1 MPTAGD
7 GKTRSGIFWGW
18 YVVAG
23 AFLLHAV
30 SYGARYSFGIFVQPL
45 TEENGWSR
53 TVISLAASLNMLFF
67 AAGGIAAGRLLD
79 RVAPRWVAS
88 AGAAVGALGFILS
101 ALIETPLA
109 FYLAY
114 GLLCGLGSSW
124 TGIVVGNSTVGK
136 WFVRKR
142 GMAIGI
148 ASMGVSFGTM
158 LMTPAVGWLV
168 KEKGWQAGFVA
179 MGVVLLAVGVPIAQI
194 FLGKT
199 KPEAYGLR
207 PDGRKEPEPP
217 SDADDGGLP
226 EEASAIPHGEALRD
240 SRFWVLSL
248 CQGTA
253 VMTVLMAFV
262 HQVPYALDLGVDRL
276 AAASSLGAIAFAGFF
291 GQFFFGSLSDR
302 LPDPK
307 YSAMLGYLVMA
318 SGMAVLLAATSV
330 TGLFVYAVLFGFG
343 YGCLGPMLPII
354 ASGRF
359 GRDSIGSVYGLLNF
373 FVAGVG
379 GGLGPLVGGILY
391 DTLGSYRYVWS
402 LDLVLL
408 LAAAAGLMALKR
420 SPGNS
425 GTP

>member
-1 MPTAGD
+1 M
-7 GKTRSGIFWGW
+7 
-18 YVVAG
+18 
-23 AFLLHAV
+23 
-30 SYGARYSFGIFVQPL
+30 
-45 TEENGWSR
+45 
-53 TVISLAASLNMLFF
+53 
-67 AAGGIAAGRLLD
+67 
-79 RVAPRWVAS
+79 
-88 AGAAVGALGFILS
+88 
-101 ALIETPLA
+101 
-109 FYLAY
+109 
-114 GLLCGLGSSW
+114 
-124 TGIVVGNSTVGK
+124 
-136 WFVRKR
+136 
-142 GMAIGI
+142 
-148 ASMGVSFGTM
+148 
-158 LMTPAVGWLV
+158 
-168 KEKGWQAGFVA
+168 
-179 MGVVLLAVGVPIAQI
+179 
-194 FLGKT
+194 
-199 KPEAYGLR
+199 
-207 PDGRKEPEPP
+207 
-217 SDADDGGLP
+217 
-226 EEASAIPHGEALRD
+226 RD
-240 SRFWVLSL
+240 SRFWILSI

-330 TGLFVYAVLFGFG
+330 TGLFIYAVLFGFG

-402 LDLVLL
+402 LDMVLL
-408 LAAAAGLMALKR
+408 LAAAGGLMGLKKG
-420 SPGNS
+420 PGNP
-425 GTP
+425 GTR

>member
-1 MPTAGD
+1 MLIGREREKGAPV
-7 GKTRSGIFWGW
+7 FWGW
-18 YVVAG
+18 YVVTG

-45 TEENGWSR
+45 TAENGWSR

-67 AAGGIAAGRLLD
+67 AAGGIVAGRLLD
-79 RVAPRWVAS
+79 RIAPRWVAS
-88 AGAAVGALGFILS
+88 AGAAVGALGFVLS
-101 ALIETPLA
+101 AFVETPPA

-124 TGIVVGNSTVGK
+124 TGIVVGNSSVGK

-158 LMTPAVGWLV
+158 IMTPVIGWLV
-168 KEKGWQAGFVA
+168 KEQGWRSGFIALGLTLLVAG
-179 MGVVLLAVGVPIAQI
+179 VLIAQV

-207 PDGRKEPEPP
+207 PDGQPDLQAHDP
-217 SDADDGGLP
+217 GGAP
-226 EEASAIPHGEALRD
+226 GHAAAIPLGEAMKD
-240 SRFWVLSL
+240 SRFWILSL
-248 CQGTA
+248 CQGAA

-262 HQVPYALDLGVDRL
+262 HQVPYALDLGIDRL
-276 AAASSLGAIAFAGFF
+276 AAASSLGAIALAGFC
-291 GQFFFGSLSDR
+291 GQLFFGSLSDR

-307 YSAMLGYLVMA
+307 YSAMLGYMVMA
-318 SGMAVLLAATSV
+318 AGMTVLFSATTV
-330 TGLFVYAVLFGFG
+330 EGLFAYALVFGFG
-343 YGCLGPMLPII
+343 YGCLGPILPII

-359 GRDSIGSVYGLLNF
+359 GRESIGSVYGVLNF

-379 GGLGPLVGGILY
+379 GALGPIVGGVLY
-391 DTLGSYRYVWS
+391 DALGSYRSVWA
-402 LDLVLL
+402 LDIAVL
-408 LAAAAGLMALKR
+408 LAATAGLTALKR
-420 SPGNS
+420 REGGPDRE
-425 GTP
+425 

>member
-1 MPTAGD
+1 MPMFPEMNSKSG
-7 GKTRSGIFWGW
+7 RGIFWGW

-45 TEENGWSR
+45 TAENGWSR
-53 TVISLAASLNMLFF
+53 TVISLAASLNMIFF

-79 RVAPRWVAS
+79 RVAPRWIAT
-88 AGAAVGALGFILS
+88 AGAAVGALGFLFS
-101 ALIETPLA
+101 AYVSTPLA
-109 FYLAY
+109 LYLTY

-124 TGIVVGNSTVGK
+124 TGIVVGNSSVGK

-142 GMAIGI
+142 GLAIGI

-158 LMTPAVGWLV
+158 LMTPAVGWIV
-168 KEKGWQAGFVA
+168 KEQGWQAGFILL
-179 MGVVLLAVGVPIAQI
+179 GITLLAAGVMIAQL

-199 KPEAYGLR
+199 RPEAYGLC
-207 PDGRKEPEPP
+207 PDGEQAMTVSDTCTIPEN
-217 SDADDGGLP
+217 
-226 EEASAIPHGEALRD
+226 EAAVPLAEALRD

-262 HQVPYALDLGVDRL
+262 HQVPYALDLGIDRL
-276 AAASSLGAIAFAGFF
+276 AAAASLGAIAFAGFI

-307 YSAMLGYLVMA
+307 YSAMLAYMVMA
-318 SGMAVLLAATSV
+318 AGLAVLLGATSV
-330 TGLFVYAVLFGFG
+330 EGLFAYALLFGFG
-343 YGCLGPMLPII
+343 YGCMGPILPII

-359 GRDSIGSVYGLLNF
+359 GRESIGSVYGLLNF

-391 DTLGSYRYVWS
+391 DALGSYRTVWAM
-402 LDLVLL
+402 DIALL
-408 LAAAAGLMALKR
+408 LAATAGMLLLRR
-420 SPGNS
+420 SDARPR
-425 GTP
+425 P

>member
-1 MPTAGD
+1 MLIGREREKGAPV
-7 GKTRSGIFWGW
+7 FWGW

-45 TEENGWSR
+45 TAENGWSR

-67 AAGGIAAGRLLD
+67 AAGGIVAGRLLD
-79 RVAPRWVAS
+79 RIAPRWVAS

-101 ALIETPLA
+101 AFVDTPLA

-124 TGIVVGNSTVGK
+124 TGIVVGNSSVGK
-136 WFVRKR
+136 WFIRKR

-158 LMTPAVGWLV
+158 IMTPVIGWVV
-168 KEKGWQAGFVA
+168 KERGWQSGFIVL
-179 MGVVLLAVGVPIAQI
+179 GLTLLAAGVLIAQI

-207 PDGRKEPEPP
+207 PDGHRDQPVGDSSGMPGHAAAVP
-217 SDADDGGLP
+217 L
-226 EEASAIPHGEALRD
+226 GEAMRD
-240 SRFWVLSL
+240 SRFWILSF
-248 CQGTA
+248 CQGAA

-262 HQVPYALDLGVDRL
+262 HQVPYALDLGIDRL
-276 AAASSLGAIAFAGFF
+276 AAAASLGAIALAGFF

-318 SGMAVLLAATSV
+318 AGLAVLLSATSV
-330 TGLFVYAVLFGFG
+330 EGLFAYALIFGFG
-343 YGCLGPMLPII
+343 YGCLGPILPII

-359 GRDSIGSVYGLLNF
+359 GRESIGSVYGVLNF

-379 GGLGPLVGGILY
+379 GALGPIVGGVLY
-391 DTLGSYRYVWS
+391 DALGSYRTVWA
-402 LDLVLL
+402 LDVALL
-408 LAAAAGLMALKR
+408 LAAAAGLTALKR
-420 SPGNS
+420 RQGD
-425 GTP
+425 GKTG

>member
-1 MPTAGD
+1 MFTEMNSKSG
-7 GKTRSGIFWGW
+7 RGIFWGW

-45 TEENGWSR
+45 TAENGWSR

-67 AAGGIAAGRLLD
+67 AAGGIVAGRLLD
-79 RVAPRWVAS
+79 RVAPRWIAS
-88 AGAAVGALGFILS
+88 AGAAVGALGFVLS
-101 ALIETPLA
+101 AFVDTPPA

-124 TGIVVGNSTVGK
+124 TGIVVGNSSVGK

-158 LMTPAVGWLV
+158 IMTPVVGWLV
-168 KEKGWQAGFVA
+168 KEQGWQSGFIALGLTLLVAG
-179 MGVVLLAVGVPIAQI
+179 VLIAQV

-207 PDGRKEPEPP
+207 PDGQR
-217 SDADDGGLP
+217 DLQADDLGG
-226 EEASAIPHGEALRD
+226 ASGHAAAIPLGEAMRD
-240 SRFWVLSL
+240 SRFWILSL
-248 CQGTA
+248 CQGAA

-262 HQVPYALDLGVDRL
+262 HQVPYALDLGIDRL
-276 AAASSLGAIAFAGFF
+276 AAASSLGAIALAGFC
-291 GQFFFGSLSDR
+291 GQLFFGSLSDR

-318 SGMAVLLAATSV
+318 AGMTVLLSATTV
-330 TGLFVYAVLFGFG
+330 EGLFAYALVFGFG
-343 YGCLGPMLPII
+343 YGCLGPILPII

-359 GRDSIGSVYGLLNF
+359 GRESIGSVYGVLNF

-379 GGLGPLVGGILY
+379 GALGPIVGGVLY
-391 DTLGSYRYVWS
+391 DALGSYRSVWA
-402 LDLVLL
+402 LDIALL
-408 LAAAAGLMALKR
+408 LAAAAGLTALKR
-420 SPGNS
+420 REDGPARE
-425 GTP
+425 

>member
-1 MPTAGD
+1 MFPEMNS
-7 GKTRSGIFWGW
+7 RSGRGIFWGW

-45 TEENGWSR
+45 TEQNGWSR

-67 AAGGIAAGRLLD
+67 AAGGIYAGRLLD
-79 RVAPRWVAS
+79 RIAPRWVAT
-88 AGAAVGALGFILS
+88 AGAAVGALGFLLS
-101 ALIETPLA
+101 AFIETPLA

-158 LMTPAVGWLV
+158 LMTPMVGWV
-168 KEKGWQAGFVA
+168 VEEKGWQAGFV
-179 MGVVLLAVGVPIAQI
+179 VLGLTLLTAGAGIAQV

-199 KPEAYGLR
+199 KPEAYGLS
-207 PDGRKEPEPP
+207 PDGQQDPP
-217 SDADDGGLP
+217 INAGGDAVGVRDRESIIPLR
-226 EEASAIPHGEALRD
+226 EAIRD
-240 SRFWVLSL
+240 SRFWILSL

-262 HQVPYALDLGVDRL
+262 HQVPYALDLGIDRL

-318 SGMAVLLAATSV
+318 VGMAVLLATTSV
-330 TGLFVYAVLFGFG
+330 EGLFAYALLFGFG
-343 YGCLGPMLPII
+343 YGCLGPILPII

-359 GRDSIGSVYGLLNF
+359 GRESIGSVYGLLNF

-391 DTLGSYRYVWS
+391 DAFGSYRYVWEM
-402 LDLVLL
+402 DFALL
-408 LAAAAGLMALKR
+408 LAATAGMLLLKR
-420 SPGNS
+420 RQGPPS
-425 GTP
+425 

>member
-1 MPTAGD
+1 MLQTARESEGP
-7 GKTRSGIFWGW
+7 GIFWGW

-88 AGAAVGALGFILS
+88 AGAAVGALGFLLS
-101 ALIETPLA
+101 AFIETPLA

-158 LMTPAVGWLV
+158 LMTPAVGWVV
-168 KEKGWQAGFVA
+168 KEKGWQAGFVVLGIA
-179 MGVVLLAVGVPIAQI
+179 LLTAGVLVAQI

-199 KPEAYGLR
+199 KPEDYGLS
-207 PDGRKEPEPP
+207 PDGQGASPADVGGNGTGAAEPA
-217 SDADDGGLP
+217 SGLSLGV
-226 EEASAIPHGEALRD
+226 AMQD
-240 SRFWVLSL
+240 SRFWILSL

-307 YSAMLGYLVMA
+307 YSAILGYLVMA

-343 YGCLGPMLPII
+343 YGCLGPILPII

-359 GRDSIGSVYGLLNF
+359 GRESIGSVYGVLNF
-373 FVAGVG
+373 FVAGIG

-391 DTLGSYRYVWS
+391 DTLGSYRYVWA
-402 LDLVLL
+402 LDLMLL
-408 LAAAAGLMALKR
+408 LAAAAGLTALKR
-420 SPGNS
+420 GPGNP
-425 GTP
+425 GTR

>member
-1 MPTAGD
+1 MLIGREREKGAPV
-7 GKTRSGIFWGW
+7 FWGW

-45 TEENGWSR
+45 TAENGWSR

-67 AAGGIAAGRLLD
+67 AAGGIVAGRLLD
-79 RVAPRWVAS
+79 RIAPRWVAS

-101 ALIETPLA
+101 AFVDTPLA

-124 TGIVVGNSTVGK
+124 TGIVVGNSSVGK
-136 WFVRKR
+136 WFIRKR

-158 LMTPAVGWLV
+158 IMTPVIGWVV
-168 KEKGWQAGFVA
+168 KERGWQSGFIVL
-179 MGVVLLAVGVPIAQI
+179 GLTLLAAGVLIAQI

-199 KPEAYGLR
+199 KPEAYGLC
-207 PDGRKEPEPP
+207 PDGHRDQPVGDSSGMPGHAAAVP
-217 SDADDGGLP
+217 L
-226 EEASAIPHGEALRD
+226 GEAMRD
-240 SRFWVLSL
+240 SRFWILSL
-248 CQGTA
+248 CQGAA

-262 HQVPYALDLGVDRL
+262 HQVPYALDLGIDRL
-276 AAASSLGAIAFAGFF
+276 AAAASLGAIALAGFF

-318 SGMAVLLAATSV
+318 AGLAVLLSATSV
-330 TGLFVYAVLFGFG
+330 EGLFAYALIFGFG
-343 YGCLGPMLPII
+343 YGCLGPILPII

-359 GRDSIGSVYGLLNF
+359 GRESIGSVYGVLNF

-379 GGLGPLVGGILY
+379 GALGPIVGGVLY
-391 DTLGSYRYVWS
+391 DALGSYRTVWA
-402 LDLVLL
+402 LDIALL
-408 LAAAAGLMALKR
+408 LAAAAGLTALKR
-420 SPGNS
+420 RQGD
-425 GTP
+425 GKTG

>member
-1 MPTAGD
+1 MFPEIKS
-7 GKTRSGIFWGW
+7 KTGRGIFWGW

-45 TEENGWSR
+45 TAENGWSR

-67 AAGGIAAGRLLD
+67 AAGGIVAGRLLD
-79 RVAPRWVAS
+79 RIAPRWVAS

-101 ALIETPLA
+101 AFVDTALA

-124 TGIVVGNSTVGK
+124 TGIVVGNSSVGK
-136 WFVRKR
+136 WFIRKR

-158 LMTPAVGWLV
+158 IMTPVIGWVV
-168 KEKGWQAGFVA
+168 KERGWQSGFIVL
-179 MGVVLLAVGVPIAQI
+179 GLTLLAAGVLIAQI

-207 PDGRKEPEPP
+207 PDGHRDQPLVDSSGMPGHAAAVP
-217 SDADDGGLP
+217 L
-226 EEASAIPHGEALRD
+226 GEAMRD
-240 SRFWVLSL
+240 SRFWILSL
-248 CQGTA
+248 CQGAA

-262 HQVPYALDLGVDRL
+262 HQVPYALDLGIDRL
-276 AAASSLGAIAFAGFF
+276 AAAASLGAIALAGFF

-318 SGMAVLLAATSV
+318 AGLAVLLSATSV
-330 TGLFVYAVLFGFG
+330 EGLFAYALIFGFG
-343 YGCLGPMLPII
+343 YGCLGPILPII

-359 GRDSIGSVYGLLNF
+359 GRESIGSVYGVLNF

-379 GGLGPLVGGILY
+379 GALGPIVGGVLY
-391 DTLGSYRYVWS
+391 DALGSYRTVWA
-402 LDLVLL
+402 LDIALL
-408 LAAAAGLMALKR
+408 LAAAAGLTALKR
-420 SPGNS
+420 RQGD
-425 GTP
+425 GKTG

>member
-7 GKTRSGIFWGW
+7 GKTESGVFWGW

-79 RVAPRWVAS
+79 RVAPRRVAT

-101 ALIETPLA
+101 AFIETPLA

-179 MGVVLLAVGVPIAQI
+179 MGVVLLAVGVPVAQI

-207 PDGRKEPEPP
+207 PDGRQEPP
-217 SDADDGGLP
+217 ADAGGGGPP
-226 EEASAIPHGEALRD
+226 EEASAMPHGEALRD
-240 SRFWVLSL
+240 SRFWVLCV

-262 HQVPYALDLGVDRL
+262 HQVPHALDLGVDRL
-276 AAASSLGAIAFAGFF
+276 TAASSLGAIAFAGFF
-291 GQFFFGSLSDR
+291 GQFFFGWLSDR

-318 SGMAVLLAATSV
+318 SGMAALLAATSV

-391 DTLGSYRYVWS
+391 DALGSYRYVWA
-402 LDLVLL
+402 LDLLLL

-420 SPGNS
+420 GPGDS

>member
-1 MPTAGD
+1 MNSKSG
-7 GKTRSGIFWGW
+7 RSIFWGW

-45 TEENGWSR
+45 TAENGWSR

-67 AAGGIAAGRLLD
+67 AAGGIVAGRLLD
-79 RVAPRWVAS
+79 RIAPRWVAS
-88 AGAAVGALGFILS
+88 AGAAVGALGFVLS
-101 ALIETPLA
+101 AFVETPPA

-124 TGIVVGNSTVGK
+124 TGIVVGNSSVGK

-142 GMAIGI
+142 GVAIGI

-158 LMTPAVGWLV
+158 IMTPVVGWVV
-168 KEKGWQAGFVA
+168 KEQGWQSGFIA
-179 MGVVLLAVGVPIAQI
+179 LGLTLLAAGVLIAQV

-207 PDGRKEPEPP
+207 PDGQRDLQAHDP
-217 SDADDGGLP
+217 GGAP
-226 EEASAIPHGEALRD
+226 GRAAAIPLGEAMRD
-240 SRFWVLSL
+240 PRFWILSL
-248 CQGTA
+248 CQGAA

-262 HQVPYALDLGVDRL
+262 HQVPYALDLGIDRL
-276 AAASSLGAIAFAGFF
+276 AAASSLGAIALAGFC
-291 GQFFFGSLSDR
+291 GQLFFGSLSDR

-318 SGMAVLLAATSV
+318 AGMTILLSATTV
-330 TGLFVYAVLFGFG
+330 EGLFAYALVFGFG
-343 YGCLGPMLPII
+343 YGCLGPILPII

-359 GRDSIGSVYGLLNF
+359 GRESIGSVYGVLNF

-379 GGLGPLVGGILY
+379 GALGPIVGGVLY
-391 DTLGSYRYVWS
+391 DALGSYRSVWA
-402 LDLVLL
+402 LDIALL
-408 LAAAAGLMALKR
+408 LAASAGLTALKR
-420 SPGNS
+420 REDGPDRE
-425 GTP
+425 

>member
-1 MPTAGD
+1 MLIGREREKGGPV
-7 GKTRSGIFWGW
+7 FWGW

-45 TEENGWSR
+45 TAENGWSR

-67 AAGGIAAGRLLD
+67 AAGGIVAGRLLD
-79 RVAPRWVAS
+79 RIAPRWVAS
-88 AGAAVGALGFILS
+88 AGAAVGALGFFLS
-101 ALIETPLA
+101 AFVDTPLA

-124 TGIVVGNSTVGK
+124 TGIVVGNSSVGK

-158 LMTPAVGWLV
+158 IMTPVVGWVV
-168 KEKGWQAGFVA
+168 KEQGWQSGFIA
-179 MGVVLLAVGVPIAQI
+179 LGLTLLLAGVLIAQV

-207 PDGRKEPEPP
+207 PDGRR
-217 SDADDGGLP
+217 DLQADDLGG
-226 EEASAIPHGEALRD
+226 ASGHAAAIPLGEAMRD
-240 SRFWVLSL
+240 SRFWILSL
-248 CQGTA
+248 CQGAA

-262 HQVPYALDLGVDRL
+262 HQVPYALDLGIDRL
-276 AAASSLGAIAFAGFF
+276 AAASSLGAIALAGFC
-291 GQFFFGSLSDR
+291 GQLFFGSLSDR

-318 SGMAVLLAATSV
+318 AGMTVLLSATTV
-330 TGLFVYAVLFGFG
+330 EGLFAYALVFGFG
-343 YGCLGPMLPII
+343 YGCLGPILPII

-359 GRDSIGSVYGLLNF
+359 GRESIGSVYGVLNF

-379 GGLGPLVGGILY
+379 GALGPIVGGVLY
-391 DTLGSYRYVWS
+391 DALGSYRSVWA
-402 LDLVLL
+402 LDIALL
-408 LAAAAGLMALKR
+408 LAATAGLTALKR
-420 SPGNS
+420 QQGD
-425 GTP
+425 GKTG